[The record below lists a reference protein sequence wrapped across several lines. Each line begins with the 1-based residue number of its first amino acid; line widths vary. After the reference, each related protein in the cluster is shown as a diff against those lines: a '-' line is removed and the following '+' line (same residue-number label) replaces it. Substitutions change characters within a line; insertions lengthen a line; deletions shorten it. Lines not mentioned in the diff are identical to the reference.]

1 MDEKIIKKY
10 ESIMILVP
18 EIEEERKNEI
28 FNRIEEIIKEY
39 SKKDEEVQI
48 EEMGLK
54 KMAYEVKK
62 NKEGYYVVFN
72 FACEPEAIK
81 ELERY
86 YRITD
91 EVLKFLTISKQED

>member
-1 MDEKIIKKY
+1 MDEKIMNKY

-18 EIEEERKNEI
+18 DIEEKRK
-28 FNRIEEIIKEY
+28 EEILDKIRNVIMNYSTKDKEI
-39 SKKDEEVQI
+39 VV
-48 EEMGLK
+48 EEMGK
-54 KMAYEVKK
+54 KRLAYEIKN
-62 NKEGYYVVFN
+62 NKEGYYIVIN
-72 FACEPEAIK
+72 FTCEPEAIK